1 MSDFKS
7 IYDVIVIG
15 AGPAGYVA
23 AIRAAQLGL
32 QVACIDN
39 WKNNQGESSLGGTY
53 VNAGSIPSVALLE
66 SSKIFHSLKE
76 DAEKHG
82 IEISGLSLDVKK
94 MIQRKDQVVNDL
106 SNQIKDSFKY
116 HNIDN
121 IHGDATLLNAT
132 KVEVVLCENDE
143 KHILETKNVIL
154 ATGSKSVDVAC
165 AKIDNELILD
175 SKATLDMAEVPKRL
189 GIIGAGII
197 GLELGGIWNR
207 LGSKVIL
214 LEAQENFLMTPDFQI
229 SDEAYK
235 LYCEQGLDLRL
246 GARVMS
252 TKIVDGK
259 VIVDYQDLKGKHRI
273 TLDKL
278 IVATGRRPNTEFLAI
293 AEANLLLNES
303 GFIHV
308 DEECC
313 TNLPNVYAI
322 GDLTLL
328 GSMLAHKGL
337 EEGVFVAERIAAG
350 ECTPVDY
357 NVIPCVIYTEPE
369 IAWVGQTEQALK
381 AVNEPYK
388 VGVFSLNTTGRGRTI
403 NKTSGMVKILSHA
416 ETDKIL
422 GIHIIGT
429 RASELIAEA
438 VLAMV
443 FSASSEDL
451 ARTIHAH
458 PSISEALQ
466 GAALNLDNRSVFT
479 S

>member
-1 MSDFKS
+1 MNDFKP

-39 WKNNQGESSLGGTY
+39 WKNNQGEPSLGGTY

-66 SSKIFHSLKE
+66 SSKIFHLLKE
-76 DAEKHG
+76 DAKSHG
-82 IEISGLSLDVKK
+82 IEIEGLALNFKK
-94 MIQRKDQVVNDL
+94 MIQRKDQIVCDL
-106 SNQIKDSFKY
+106 SGQIQDSFNY
-116 HNIDN
+116 HDVDS
-121 IHGDATLLNAT
+121 IHGDAILLNAT
-132 KVEVVLCENDE
+132 QVEVVLCENDE
-143 KHILETKNVIL
+143 KHVLETKNVIL

-175 SKATLDMAEVPKRL
+175 AKTILDMETVPKRL

-229 SDEAYK
+229 SKEAYK

-278 IVATGRRPNTEFLAI
+278 IVATGRRPNTEFLAVV
-293 AEANLLLNES
+293 EANLLLNES

-308 DEECC
+308 DEQCC

-328 GSMLAHKGL
+328 GPMLAHKGL
-337 EEGVFVAERIAAG
+337 EEGIFVAERIASG

-388 VGVFSLNTTGRGRTI
+388 VGVFSLKTTGRGHTVHQT
-403 NKTSGMVKILSHA
+403 NGMVKILSHA

-422 GIHIIGT
+422 GVHVIGT
-429 RASELIAEA
+429 RASDLIAEA

-466 GAALNLDNRSVFT
+466 GAALSLDNRSIFMP
-479 S
+479 